1 MSRPTPEQF
10 CRLAKKLFEEDTGNT
25 GNLLASFSAE
35 LALRLSKM
43 GRVESMTRT
52 DFAIARS
59 LLASMEEVLVHVHD
73 DLRQEEERL
82 KALGK

>member
-10 CRLAKKLFEEDTGNT
+10 RNLAEKMFEEDTGNT
-25 GNLLASFSAE
+25 GYLLASFSAD
-35 LALRLSKM
+35 LAVRLAKM
-43 GRVESMTRT
+43 GRVGGMTPT
-52 DFAIARS
+52 DFAVARS

-82 KALGK
+82 KARGE